1 MIERVEELI
10 EKKQYKKAKEELA
23 NVNVVDIA
31 EFLED
36 VEEKELIKIFKLID
50 KDKAAD
56 VFSNLSIEKETELIS
71 LLTDKEAVN
80 LLDEMFAD
88 DAADLIE
95 EMPANVVKRLL
106 KKCPQDTRNDINKLL
121 NYPEYSA
128 GSLMTVE
135 FAELKENLT
144 IEKAIGKLKKE
155 KEEYETVNTCFV
167 VNIERKLLGKISL
180 EDIVFAPNDE
190 LIKNIYNDEIISIKT
205 TDDQEEVA
213 NLFKKYDLTVMPVV
227 DSEDRL
233 VGIITIDDVVD
244 VLEEEATEDI
254 EKMAGIT
261 PTTKSYLKTGV
272 IETWKKRI
280 PWLLLMM
287 LSATFTGTIIQSY
300 ESALAGYIILT
311 SFIPMLMGTGGN
323 AGSQASVT
331 VIRGL
336 SLGEIEFEDVLKV
349 VWKEFKVAIICGITL
364 AIANFIKLILID
376 RIEIMVSAVVCLA
389 LLFTVILAKII
400 GSVLPLIAKK
410 FKLDPAVMASPFIT
424 TLVDALS
431 LITYFQIATY
441 LLKI

>member
-10 EKKQYKKAKEELA
+10 EAKQYKKAKEELK

-31 EFLED
+31 EFIED
-36 VEEKELIKIFKLID
+36 VEEKDLIKIFKLIE

-80 LLDEMFAD
+80 LLNEMFVD
-88 DAADLIE
+88 DAVDLIE

-106 KKCPQDTRNDINKLL
+106 KKCPADTRNDINKLL

-128 GSLMTVE
+128 GSIMTVE

-144 IEKAIGKLKKE
+144 IEKAIEKLKKE

-167 VNIERKLLGKISL
+167 VNIERKLLGKINL
-180 EDIVFAPNDE
+180 KDIVFAPNEE
-190 LIKNIYNDEIISIKT
+190 LIKNIYNDDIISIKT

-272 IETWKKRI
+272 FETWKKRI

-300 ESALAGYIILT
+300 ENALAGYIILT

-364 AIANFIKLILID
+364 AIANFIKLIVLD
-376 RIEIMVSAVVCLA
+376 KVEIIVSAVVCIA
-389 LLFTVILAKII
+389 LLVTVILAKII
-400 GSVLPLIAKK
+400 GSVLPLVAKK
-410 FKLDPAVMASPFIT
+410 LKLDPAVMASPFIT

-431 LITYFQIATY
+431 LLTYFQIATY
-441 LLKI
+441 LLNI

>member
-71 LLTDKEAVN
+71 LLTDKEAVS

-144 IEKAIGKLKKE
+144 IEKAIEKLKKE

-167 VNIERKLLGKISL
+167 VNIERKLLGKITL
-180 EDIVFAPNDE
+180 KDIVFAPNDE
-190 LIKNIYNDEIISIKT
+190 LIKNIYNDDIISIKT

-272 IETWKKRI
+272 FETWKKRI

-376 RIEIMVSAVVCLA
+376 RIETIVSAVVCLA

>member
-1 MIERVEELI
+1 MIEEIEELI
-10 EKKQYKKAKEELA
+10 KGKNYKKVREELTKINNFDLA
-23 NVNVVDIA
+23 
-31 EFLED
+31 
-36 VEEKELIKIFKLID
+36 ELIEDLKRDEAIKVFSLME
-50 KDKAAD
+50 KDKAAE
-56 VFSNLSIEKETELIS
+56 VFANLPVETEAKLITV
-71 LLTDKEAVN
+71 LTDKEAVD
-80 LLDEMFAD
+80 LLNQMYAD
-88 DAADLIE
+88 DAADLVE

-106 KKCPQDTRNDINKLL
+106 KKCSKETRNDINKLL
-121 NYPEYSA
+121 NYPENSA

-135 FAELKENLT
+135 FAELKENLS
-144 IEKAIGKLKKE
+144 IEKALEKLRKE
-155 KEEYETVNTCFV
+155 KEEYETVNTCYV
-167 VNIERKLLGKISL
+167 VNAGRKLLGYIDL
-180 EDIVFAPNDE
+180 QDIIFSQPEN
-190 LIKNIYNDEIISIKT
+190 LIKNLYNDNIISVKT
-205 TDDQEEVA
+205 TEDQEEVA
-213 NLFKKYDLTVMPVV
+213 NMFKKYDLTVMPVV
-227 DSEDRL
+227 DSEERL
-233 VGIITIDDVVD
+233 VGIITIDDVID

-323 AGSQASVT
+323 AGSQSSVT

-336 SLGEIEFEDVLKV
+336 SLGEIEFEDILKV

-376 RIEIMVSAVVCLA
+376 KIEILVSAVVCLA
-389 LLFTVILAKII
+389 LLFTVVLAKII
-400 GSVLPLIAKK
+400 GCVLPLVAKK
-410 FKLDPAVMASPFIT
+410 LKLDPAVMASPFIT

-431 LITYFQIATY
+431 LLTYFQIATM
-441 LLKI
+441 LLNI

>member
-10 EKKQYKKAKEELA
+10 EAKQYKKAKEELKDI
-23 NVNVVDIA
+23 NVVDIA

-36 VEEKELIKIFKLID
+36 IEEKELIKIFKLID

-144 IEKAIGKLKKE
+144 IEKAIEKLKKE

-167 VNIERKLLGKISL
+167 VNVERKLLGKITL
-180 EDIVFAPNDE
+180 KDIVFAPSDE
-190 LIKNIYNDEIISIKT
+190 LIKNIYNDDIISIKT

-272 IETWKKRI
+272 FETWKKRI

-300 ESALAGYIILT
+300 EGALAGYIILT

-376 RIEIMVSAVVCLA
+376 RIETIVSAVVCLA

-400 GSVLPLIAKK
+400 GSVLPLIAKIL
-410 FKLDPAVMASPFIT
+410 KLDPAVMASPFIT

>member
-10 EKKQYKKAKEELA
+10 EAKQYKKAKEELR

-144 IEKAIGKLKKE
+144 IEKAIEKLKKE

-167 VNIERKLLGKISL
+167 VNVERKLLGKITL
-180 EDIVFAPNDE
+180 KDIVFASNDE
-190 LIKNIYNDEIISIKT
+190 LIKNIYNDDIISIKT
-205 TDDQEEVA
+205 TDDQEVVA

-272 IETWKKRI
+272 FETWKKRI

-349 VWKEFKVAIICGITL
+349 VWKEFKVAIICGMTL

-376 RIEIMVSAVVCLA
+376 RIETIVSAVVCLA

>member
-10 EKKQYKKAKEELA
+10 EAKQYKKAKEELK

-31 EFLED
+31 EFLEN
-36 VEEKELIKIFKLID
+36 VEENELIKIFKLID
-50 KDKAAD
+50 KNKAAD
-56 VFSNLSIEKETELIS
+56 VFSNLSIEKETELIG

-80 LLDEMFAD
+80 LLDEMYAD

-135 FAELKENLT
+135 FAELKEDLT
-144 IEKAIGKLKKE
+144 IEKAIQKLKKE

-167 VNIERKLLGKISL
+167 VNAERKLLGKISL
-180 EDIVFAPNDE
+180 ENIVFSPNDE
-190 LIKNIYNDEIISIKT
+190 LIKNVYNDDIISIKT
-205 TDDQEEVA
+205 MKDQEEVA

-272 IETWKKRI
+272 LETWKKRI

-287 LSATFTGTIIQSY
+287 LSATFTGTIIQNY
-300 ESALAGYIILT
+300 ESALTGYIILT

-336 SLGEIEFEDVLKV
+336 SLGEIEFSDILKV
-349 VWKEFKVAIICGITL
+349 IWKEFKVSIICGVTL
-364 AIANFIKLILID
+364 AIANFFKLILID
-376 RIEIMVSAVVCLA
+376 RIETAVSVVVCLA

-410 FKLDPAVMASPFIT
+410 LKLDPAVMASPFIT

-441 LLKI
+441 LLSI

>member
-10 EKKQYKKAKEELA
+10 EAKQYKKAKEELKDI
-23 NVNVVDIA
+23 NVVDIA
-31 EFLED
+31 EFLENI
-36 VEEKELIKIFKLID
+36 EEKELIKIFKLID

-144 IEKAIGKLKKE
+144 IEKAIEKLKKE

-167 VNIERKLLGKISL
+167 VNVERKLLGKITL
-180 EDIVFAPNDE
+180 KDIVFAPSDE
-190 LIKNIYNDEIISIKT
+190 LIKNIYNDDIISIKT

-272 IETWKKRI
+272 FETWKKRI

-300 ESALAGYIILT
+300 EGALAGYIILT

-376 RIEIMVSAVVCLA
+376 RIETIVSAVVCLA

-410 FKLDPAVMASPFIT
+410 LKLDPAVMASPFIT

>member
-1 MIERVEELI
+1 MIEEIEELI
-10 EKKQYKKAKEELA
+10 KEKNYKKLKEELGKINNFDLA
-23 NVNVVDIA
+23 
-31 EFLED
+31 
-36 VEEKELIKIFKLID
+36 ELIEDLKRDEAIKVFSLME
-50 KDKAAD
+50 KDKAAE
-56 VFSNLSIEKETELIS
+56 VFANLPVEIEAKLITV
-71 LLTDKEAVN
+71 LTDKVAVD
-80 LLDEMFAD
+80 LLNQMYAD
-88 DAADLIE
+88 DAADLVE

-106 KKCPQDTRNDINKLL
+106 KKCSKETRNDINKLL
-121 NYPEYSA
+121 NYPENSA

-135 FAELKENLT
+135 FAELKENLS
-144 IEKAIGKLKKE
+144 IEKALEKLRKE
-155 KEEYETVNTCFV
+155 KEEYETVNTCYV
-167 VNIERKLLGKISL
+167 VNAGRKLLGYIDL
-180 EDIVFAPNDE
+180 QDIIFSQPENI
-190 LIKNIYNDEIISIKT
+190 IKNLYNDNIISVKT
-205 TDDQEEVA
+205 TEDQEEVA
-213 NLFKKYDLTVMPVV
+213 NMFKKYDLTVMPVV
-227 DSEDRL
+227 DSEERL
-233 VGIITIDDVVD
+233 VGIITIDDVID
-244 VLEEEATEDI
+244 VFEEEATEDI

-376 RIEIMVSAVVCLA
+376 KIEIIVSAVVCIA
-389 LLFTVILAKII
+389 LVFTVILAKII
-400 GSVLPLIAKK
+400 GCVLPLVAKK
-410 FKLDPAVMASPFIT
+410 LKLDPAVMASPFIT

-431 LITYFQIATY
+431 LLTYFQIATM
-441 LLKI
+441 LLNI

>member
-1 MIERVEELI
+1 
-10 EKKQYKKAKEELA
+10 
-23 NVNVVDIA
+23 
-31 EFLED
+31 
-36 VEEKELIKIFKLID
+36 
-50 KDKAAD
+50 
-56 VFSNLSIEKETELIS
+56 
-71 LLTDKEAVN
+71 
-80 LLDEMFAD
+80 
-88 DAADLIE
+88 
-95 EMPANVVKRLL
+95 
-106 KKCPQDTRNDINKLL
+106 
-121 NYPEYSA
+121 
-128 GSLMTVE
+128 
-135 FAELKENLT
+135 
-144 IEKAIGKLKKE
+144 
-155 KEEYETVNTCFV
+155 
-167 VNIERKLLGKISL
+167 
-180 EDIVFAPNDE
+180 
-190 LIKNIYNDEIISIKT
+190 
-205 TDDQEEVA
+205 
-213 NLFKKYDLTVMPVV
+213 
-227 DSEDRL
+227 
-233 VGIITIDDVVD
+233 
-244 VLEEEATEDI
+244 
-254 EKMAGIT
+254 
-261 PTTKSYLKTGV
+261 
-272 IETWKKRI
+272 
-280 PWLLLMM
+280 MM

>member
-1 MIERVEELI
+1 MIEEIEELVKEKKYKKLREELAKINSFDLAELI
-10 EKKQYKKAKEELA
+10 EDLKKEEAIKVFSL
-23 NVNVVDIA
+23 I
-31 EFLED
+31 
-36 VEEKELIKIFKLID
+36 EKS
-50 KDKAAD
+50 KAAD
-56 VFSNLSIEKETELIS
+56 VFSNLPVEIEAELIS
-71 LLTDKEAVN
+71 VLTDKEAVS
-80 LLDEMFAD
+80 LLNQMYAD
-88 DAADLIE
+88 DAADLVE

-106 KKCPQDTRNDINKLL
+106 KKCPKDTRNDINKLL

-144 IEKAIGKLKKE
+144 IEKAIEKLKKE

-167 VNIERKLLGKISL
+167 VNVERKLLGKISL

-190 LIKNIYNDEIISIKT
+190 LIKNIYSDEIISIKT

-272 IETWKKRI
+272 FETWKKRI

-300 ESALAGYIILT
+300 EGALAGYIILT

-376 RIEIMVSAVVCLA
+376 RIETIVSAVVCLA

-410 FKLDPAVMASPFIT
+410 LKLDPAVMASPFIT